1 MIFVEA
7 VDSMNAHRRLY
18 TDAQLTGLVNHGAS
32 RRYLTTRGLPAQN
45 ALFQA
50 ASSPHALSS
59 PSALDVTGPPTSYV
73 IIGWTLAGLLIGLD
87 ADSGEVVAID
97 HQLGDRAEHANADL
111 QSFVSSIEEFDER
124 VPFYEAPLTAEQLE
138 QSALALRSRLAEID
152 ATSVSA
158 EGGFWDSLVFDVGL
172 GDYSD

>member
-1 MIFVEA
+1 MV
-7 VDSMNAHRRLY
+7 Y
-18 TDAQLTGLVNHGAS
+18 TDGQLTGLVSHAAS
-32 RRYLTTRGLPAQN
+32 RHYLTTRGLPAQN
-45 ALFQA
+45 VLFQA
-50 ASSPHALSS
+50 ASSPHTMAS
-59 PSALDVTGPPTSYV
+59 PSALDVTGPPTYYV

-111 QSFVSSIEEFDER
+111 ESFVRSIEEFADR
-124 VPFYEAPLTAEQLE
+124 APFYEGTITAEQLE